1 MSHLISYWQFR
12 VTVFPTSLSM
22 SGWSW
27 VTLWATP
34 DPVEKRR
41 KQSWNSEQNNVE
53 IRPILDLNIYKPN
66 WNPKTLAFPQSSFP
80 PQVPVKLHAPV
91 CRPFT
96 LNTHTHVWKH
106 PYQRRWRLGTP
117 RADWRATWG
126 MDSPAQMCLIL
137 PQAES
142 SVSVSA
148 WQHIYRVPGSCVA
161 PPPDRKC
168 CLSCS

>member
-1 MSHLISYWQFR
+1 MFQLISYWQFR

-96 LNTHTHVWKH
+96 LNTHTHVWKP
-106 PYQRRWRLGTP
+106 PYQRRWRPGTP

-148 WQHIYRVPGSCVA
+148 WQHIYRVPDSCVA

-168 CLSCS
+168 RLSCS